1 MPKNK
6 KDEGLKE
13 KISYNAL
20 AKFHLGEYSKLKKDF
35 EKFKSW
41 DNAWN
46 IRQKE
51 SEINAEKEWSNLQK
65 LKIALTL
72 STDHD
77 FPKNLTEIPWPPFAI
92 YQKGEKIKNEELIVA
107 IVGTRKASDH
117 GKKIAYEFAKDL
129 SRLNVSVISGLAL
142 GIDAEAHKGAIINKK
157 RTIAV
162 LANSLETI
170 YPSTNS
176 SIAKSILENG
186 GVLISE
192 YPIGSATLARK
203 FIERNRIVSGL
214 SRAIIV
220 VEAPEKSGGMHTAR
234 FALDQNREIFVVPG
248 SINNQ
253 NYKGSNGLIKA
264 GANLIDE
271 IKDVTDFL
279 EIDLDSKTKE
289 DSLSKLDNEEKM
301 VYDLISLS
309 NINLSMENI
318 CNTTKLPMEKV
329 LISLANLEINNLIQ
343 EKFGKYSKI

>member
-6 KDEGLKE
+6 KDGNLKE

-20 AKFHLGEYSKLKKDF
+20 VKFHLGEYSKLKKDF

-41 DNAWN
+41 DDAWK
-46 IRQKE
+46 IRKKE
-51 SEINAEKEWSNLQK
+51 SEIDADKEWQNLQE
-65 LKIALTL
+65 LKITLTL
-72 STDHD
+72 NTDSD

-117 GKKIAYEFAKDL
+117 GKKTAYEFAKSL
-129 SRLNVSVISGLAL
+129 SQLNVSIVSGLAL
-142 GIDAEAHKGAIINKK
+142 GIDTEAHKGSLFNKK

-176 SIAKSILENG
+176 SIAQLILNNN
-186 GVLISE
+186 GVLVSE
-192 YPIGSATLARK
+192 YPIGSVTLARK

-214 SRAIIV
+214 SKAIIV

-248 SINNQ
+248 NINNQ
-253 NYKGSNGLIKA
+253 NYKGSNSLIKA
-264 GANLIDE
+264 GANLMDE
-271 IKDVTDFL
+271 IKDIADFL

-289 DSLSKLDNEEKM
+289 DLLSKLDNEEKM

-309 NINLSMENI
+309 NMDLSMESI
-318 CNTTKLPMEKV
+318 CNTTKLSLEKI
-329 LISLANLEINNLIQ
+329 LISLTNLEINNLIR